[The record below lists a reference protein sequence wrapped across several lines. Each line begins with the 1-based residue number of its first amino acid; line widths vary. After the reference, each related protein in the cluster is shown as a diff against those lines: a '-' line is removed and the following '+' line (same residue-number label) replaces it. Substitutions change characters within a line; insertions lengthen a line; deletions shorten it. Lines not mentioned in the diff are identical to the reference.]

1 MVIPNYFDPENFT
14 FQAEKDDYFLF
25 LGRVYA
31 GKGIHIAIQVT
42 EAIGAK
48 LVIAGQNSLADCGY
62 TEIPSHVE
70 VIGYADMETRKK
82 LMAGAKG
89 AFVASLYLEPFGG
102 VMLECMF
109 SGKSPSKLN
118 EKLVSLE
125 ECLQWLLGTEWLLT
139 VLAKGK
145 RVYRGTRKIA
155 AAKKAETKAYKSFIE
170 AIDNYVE
177 RDFIKKPV
185 KK

>member
-1 MVIPNYFDPENFT
+1 MGTLNSDTQGQLMILKGLTRTTGVLHEAQIIQLKYW
-14 FQAEKDDYFLF
+14 AVFLF
-25 LGRVYA
+25 PKV
-31 GKGIHIAIQVT
+31 KF
-42 EAIGAK
+42 
-48 LVIAGQNSLADCGY
+48 
-62 TEIPSHVE
+62 EIRIDQDTRSVE
-70 VIGYADMETRKK
+70 YDF
-82 LMAGAKG
+82 L
-89 AFVASLYLEPFGG
+89 
-102 VMLECMF
+102 F